1 MMQVARG
8 KNKFNE
14 SNLSSSIKW
23 KRLIEKYL
31 YSNYWR
37 FLSDC
42 LKNWSVFK
50 KGMSQTLWYD
60 DGRISNI
67 YEWN

>member
-37 FLSDC
+37 FL
-42 LKNWSVFK
+42 
-50 KGMSQTLWYD
+50 
-60 DGRISNI
+60 
-67 YEWN
+67 